1 MPFEQ
6 ADNPVMSVV
15 AFLAGVVGPGVA
27 AEAAKTALHELVV
40 PGEGEKE
47 GEVKV
52 EAGENE
58 DDKMDEDAAK
68 EGEPSTMAEQGAKKN
83 QKPTVKHSQAVRAAH
98 LALKSSARAAQSLA
112 DAEETQIKSALANLI
127 KLTLTKMEL
136 KMAQFEELEEL
147 LEEERRGLES
157 ARVALMNERTNV
169 KKALESVR
177 AELARHGGGGGP
189 LGAPAFQQ
197 AAAVAIAPTM
207 AQTVS
212 EVQTTD
218 GVNGPVGDG
227 TMLPLS

>member
-1 MPFEQ
+1 
-6 ADNPVMSVV
+6 
-15 AFLAGVVGPGVA
+15 
-27 AEAAKTALHELVV
+27 
-40 PGEGEKE
+40 
-47 GEVKV
+47 
-52 EAGENE
+52 
-58 DDKMDEDAAK
+58 
-68 EGEPSTMAEQGAKKN
+68 MAEQGAKKN

-177 AELARHGGGGGP
+177 AELARHGGGGGGPP

-197 AAAVAIAPTM
+197 AAAAAVAPTM
-207 AQTVS
+207 AQNVS

-218 GVNGPVGDG
+218 GAHGPIADG